1 MEAVNKFFIED
12 GYLDSTKKF
21 KNEKDNKDKIIYEVI
36 RIKNEKPLFL
46 KAHLKRMQ
54 KSFEIMKKTFS
65 YEYEK
70 INEYL
75 ERVICANDKI
85 EGNIKITFNI
95 NEDVMRVFYIKH
107 SYPTEE
113 MYKNGVNTI
122 LYHGER
128 HNPNAKVIDGDFR
141 SKVNEEIKKAG
152 VFEAILVDQNGYITE
167 GSKSNI
173 FLIKDNKLLTSKVEA
188 VLPGVTR
195 GEIIEIAKEEK
206 IAFEEIEFEYTKL
219 KEIDAMF
226 ISGTSPGIL
235 PISKINNI
243 SMNVE
248 NEIMIKLMNIYNNRL
263 K

>member
-1 MEAVNKFFIED
+1 MEAVNRFFLED
-12 GYLDSTKKF
+12 GHLDSTKNF
-21 KNEKDNKDKIIYEVI
+21 KNEKNNKDKIIYEVI
-36 RIKNEKPLFL
+36 RIKNGTPLFL

-65 YEYEK
+65 YEYDK

-107 SYPTEE
+107 SYPTEI